1 VGPLLRNGLRALV
14 GVQDIVSSVGSIAFV
29 KKLYSAL
36 AVGLSLDEAVTW
48 ARLHLLLESPD
59 PEDRGRAGLTHHNSE
74 AGLYGKFRIPNKLK
88 LLPYSLAT
96 FR

>member
-1 VGPLLRNGLRALV
+1 MTEAKLTW
-14 GVQDIVSSVGSIAFV
+14 SI
-29 KKLYSAL
+29 
-36 AVGLSLDEAVTW
+36 W
-48 ARLHLLLESPD
+48 P
-59 PEDRGRAGLTHHNSE
+59 GLTHHNSE

>member
-1 VGPLLRNGLRALV
+1 MASRLTTTAGRTLRISAPAEGSKGNSRDQPPPRILGGRTAL
-14 GVQDIVSSVGSIAFV
+14 G
-29 KKLYSAL
+29 
-36 AVGLSLDEAVTW
+36 
-48 ARLHLLLESPD
+48 RRR
-59 PEDRGRAGLTHHNSE
+59 PEGAKTGLTHHNSE